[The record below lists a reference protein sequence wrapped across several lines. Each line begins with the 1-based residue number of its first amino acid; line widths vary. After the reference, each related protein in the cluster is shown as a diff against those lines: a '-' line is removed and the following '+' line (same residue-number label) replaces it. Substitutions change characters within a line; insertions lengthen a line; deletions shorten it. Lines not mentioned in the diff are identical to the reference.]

1 MIITVI
7 QQDTYDSNL
16 KMTANHPGL
25 SIAEDYRRGNYYIK
39 HTHNVVGE
47 TLYIVYRDNSP
58 RNFKMNVDI
67 NKCIK
72 YIEAHTPGATKASVR
87 V

>member
-1 MIITVI
+1 
-7 QQDTYDSNL
+7 
-16 KMTANHPGL
+16 MTFKEKVNALNEEYFDL
-25 SIAEDYRRGNYYIK
+25 YRNGDYYIK

-72 YIEAHTPGATKASVR
+72 YIEAHTPGATKASV
-87 V
+87 